1 MSTSAREVVWVLL
14 SELFVDTEH
23 TERDLRAIGQ
33 ALKKTG
39 FSVGEVKLILRKEV
53 APVCG
58 KWMFY
63 PGAIGPWPLFD
74 EEALKQKIKERIGK
88 PWYRPPLMV
97 VGLWCLLGVRRE
109 WRVVQDAMQG
119 Q

>member
-1 MSTSAREVVWVLL
+1 MSTSAREAVWVLL
-14 SELFVDTEH
+14 SDLFVDSEN

-63 PGAIGPWPLFD
+63 QEQSVHGRYSTRKTSSKKSGS
-74 EEALKQKIKERIGK
+74 
-88 PWYRPPLMV
+88 V
-97 VGLWCLLGVRRE
+97 
-109 WRVVQDAMQG
+109 
-119 Q
+119 